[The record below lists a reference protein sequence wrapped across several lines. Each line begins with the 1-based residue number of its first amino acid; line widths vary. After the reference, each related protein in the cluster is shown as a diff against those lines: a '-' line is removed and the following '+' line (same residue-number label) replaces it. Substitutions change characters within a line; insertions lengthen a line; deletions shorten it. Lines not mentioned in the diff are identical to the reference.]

1 MLLKTLCNLD
11 SVSSN
16 EDSVRKFVI
25 DNIKPYA
32 DDIKIDV
39 MGNVIALKKGEK
51 HDKKVMVLAHMDE
64 VGLIV
69 SGITEKGFLEFKTV
83 GGIDPRVLISKKVR
97 IGDEKIPG
105 VIGIK
110 AIHLQ
115 EKSERE
121 KVPKVK
127 SLYIDI
133 GAKDKEDAERK
144 VSLGDFI
151 AFDTEFEMLTDTII
165 KAKAIDDR
173 TGIYVML
180 NLIKEKPNYDTYFC
194 FTVQEETGLRGAK
207 IVANKIEPDIAIVI
221 ESTTASDVF
230 GVDEENY
237 VTRVG
242 FGPAISF
249 ADRRMIAD
257 NSYFDWMMSLAESEN
272 IKVQKKRAMAGG
284 NDSGAVHLSNGGIKT
299 ISVSVPTRYI
309 HSPVSVASL
318 SDIQNAEKLL
328 AAYLKRIGEFIG

>member
-1 MLLKTLCNLD
+1 MLLETLCNLD

-25 DNIKPYA
+25 ENIKPYA
-32 DDIKIDV
+32 DEIKVDV

-83 GGIDPRVLISKKVR
+83 GGIDTRVLISKKVR
-97 IGDEKIPG
+97 IGDNKIPG

-133 GAKDKEDAERK
+133 GAKDKEDAEK
-144 VSLGDFI
+144 YVSLGDFI
-151 AFDTEFEMLTDTII
+151 SFDTKFEMLSDSII

-173 TGIYVML
+173 AGVYMML
-180 NLIKEKPNYDTYFC
+180 NLIKEKPLYDTYFG

-207 IVANKIEPDIAIVI
+207 IIAKKVEPDIAIVL

-230 GVDEENY
+230 GVEEENY

-249 ADRRMIAD
+249 ADRSMIAD
-257 NSYFDWMMSLAESEN
+257 KSYFDFMMTLSDSEG
-272 IKVQKKRAMAGG
+272 IKVQKKQALAGG
-284 NDSGAVHLSNGGIKT
+284 NDSGAIHLSIGGIKT

-309 HSPVSVASL
+309 HSPASMASL
-318 SDIQNAEKLL
+318 RDIENAQKLCS
-328 AAYLKRIGEFIG
+328 AYLKRIGEFIG